1 MAVAGVHL
9 QNKPILFSYKSL
21 PRFSC
26 RWLVLPDFSSLKSC
40 CLWPGMETVLPF
52 SHVLKKGSS
61 LAIFTPFISNPHS
74 VPKVLQEELRQAAA
88 QNSPEFRDQEPS
100 CGRLSQV
107 IPVCR
112 LCSVAGVHSRCEKQ
126 KTQCNFLLES
136 LRFSTLC
143 IPPTPLSGVQP
154 CLLHGHFGSPQ
165 GGPAGE
171 KKILFTT
178 TGCQHNLLWRNAHPH
193 PRHRGCAM
201 ASYKWGRWDSNWE
214 DPLAEGCR
222 QQHTRSRLQEPLAW
236 CCLCENQGCRA
247 LAGSPCPPTP
257 SVTESCPLGAPNPD
271 CSLARLCLHIG
282 SVCS

>member
-126 KTQCNFLLES
+126 KTQCNLLLES

-171 KKILFTT
+171 KKFCSPPRAANTT
-178 TGCQHNLLWRNAHPH
+178 SCEGMHTPTRATEAVRWPLTNEVAGIPTERTLWQKDVASSTPGQGFRNLWLDAASVRI
-193 PRHRGCAM
+193 RG
-201 ASYKWGRWDSNWE
+201 
-214 DPLAEGCR
+214 AE
-222 QQHTRSRLQEPLAW
+222 P
-236 CCLCENQGCRA
+236 
-247 LAGSPCPPTP
+247 
-257 SVTESCPLGAPNPD
+257 
-271 CSLARLCLHIG
+271 
-282 SVCS
+282 